1 MEKMSKRL
9 FLFFGL
15 FGFILV
21 SLSSQV
27 LTVDSIE
34 VSIVIPEQ
42 HRKQLIIGQDAGIKE
57 VENKMFKSLLEVDAL
72 FPGEYFFSAGRIKVK
87 VDNFY
92 NQKIKPY
99 VLKQR
104 IWKNLILENESDDA
118 FNPYSINLLWRDT
131 IKYKPF
137 AFSLKY
143 TNRQYPSIIDYPSM
157 FDSTP
162 LEQYHNFLEHPS
174 GADTLIATYESSPV
188 KMLMDEM
195 LIRNPLLAEEVW
207 DNIPEPP
214 KISYGDGYIEKRNAQ
229 EEINRLLNLENL
241 NTKNKL
247 EKREV
252 LKRPWTYG
260 GTENIQFSQAFLENW
275 VKGGENAVSLLS
287 DLRIQA
293 KYKMDNVEWESY
305 AIHKLG
311 ILSSEDQKTRI
322 NDDLIEL
329 NTKYGLSASKKWF
342 YSGMFNF
349 KTQFFNGYEKSD
361 ELKENPISGFLAP
374 AYITMALGMDYKEKN
389 FTLMLLPFTSKM
401 TFVSDTVKFDQ
412 TRYNIP
418 KDKKSD
424 NMGGASL
431 VNNFTWEFAKDFNL
445 SSKLDFFYEYMK
457 SDHQIQSEWELILDM
472 KINIFLSAR
481 ISTYM
486 RYYNNESDKIQ
497 FKENLSISFNYRF

>member
-1 MEKMSKRL
+1 MSKRL
-9 FLFFGL
+9 FLFWGL
-15 FGFILV
+15 LGFV
-21 SLSSQV
+21 AVTSSSQV

-34 VSIVIPEQ
+34 VSIVIPEKY
-42 HRKQLIIGQDAGIKE
+42 RKQMTFPGKPGIKE
-57 VENKMFKSLLEVDAL
+57 DENRMYHSLLEVDSL
-72 FPGEYFFSAGRIKVK
+72 FPDKHFYSDGRIKIK
-87 VDNFY
+87 VDHFY

-99 VLKQR
+99 VLEQKVWR
-104 IWKNLILENESDDA
+104 NLILEKESDDV
-118 FNPYSINLLWRDT
+118 FDPYSIVSMWRDT

-143 TNRQYPSIIDYPSM
+143 TNRRYPSIIDYPSM

-162 LEQYHNFLEHPS
+162 LEQYHHFLEHPI
-174 GADTLIATYESSPV
+174 GADTLIATYQTSPV
-188 KMLMDEM
+188 KMLMDKL
-195 LIRNPLLAEEVW
+195 LIQNPSLAEEVW
-207 DNIPEPP
+207 DNIPDPP
-214 KISYGDGYIEKRNAQ
+214 KISYGDGYIEKRSAQ
-229 EEINRLLNLENL
+229 EEINRLLSLENL

-247 EKREV
+247 EKRAE
-252 LKRPWTYG
+252 LKRPWSYG

-293 KYKMDNVEWESY
+293 KYKKENVEWESY

-311 ILSSEDQKTRI
+311 ILSSDDRKTRV

-329 NTKYGLSASKKWF
+329 NTKYGLSAGKKWF
-342 YSGMFNF
+342 YSGLFNF
-349 KTQFFNGYEKSD
+349 KTQFFNGYEKND

-457 SDHQIQSEWELILDM
+457 SDNQIQSEWELILDM

-481 ISTYM
+481 ISTYV
-486 RYYNNESDKIQ
+486 RYYSNESDKIQ
-497 FKENLSISFNYRF
+497 FRENLSISFNYRF